1 MVGFAYRASIQT
13 LSYELGT
20 LQHHISA
27 RHAGYQTVF
36 LTVLSPRRRG
46 DLTTPVEAKLW
57 SRSQA

>member
-1 MVGFAYRASIQT
+1 MISQSNSIHTPARRCLMVGFAYRASIQT

-36 LTVLSPRRRG
+36 LTLFSP
-46 DLTTPVEAKLW
+46 
-57 SRSQA
+57 